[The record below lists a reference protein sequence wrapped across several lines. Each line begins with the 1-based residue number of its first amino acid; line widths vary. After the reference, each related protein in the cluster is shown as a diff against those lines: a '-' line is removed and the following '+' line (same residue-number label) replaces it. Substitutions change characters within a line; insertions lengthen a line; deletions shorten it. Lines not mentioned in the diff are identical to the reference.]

1 MQKKNSLFEF
11 YFLLLFIV
19 TSLLELKR
27 LGSSFRCIMAGDIN
41 SLNLLVQTWS
51 CSISNR
57 QG

>member
-27 LGSSFRCIMAGDIN
+27 LRSSFRCSGKAN
-41 SLNLLVQTWS
+41 RLV
-51 CSISNR
+51 N
-57 QG
+57 QGS